1 MKIQNLTV
9 LLSLSLTALLSGSV
23 MAAPPTPTVVV
34 EPGENPIRVT
44 QVRMPTSGFA
54 SCRIESNDEK
64 RAAHCDIEIINEMP
78 EGMDTFVLERISIE
92 MKSRN
97 QDDSFDFT
105 IFSRANGGH
114 YRNPESYLQNQK
126 PSSSSSSYNFNEEV
140 TIYHDGIWAFD
151 GSYDPIMVRIHIGSL
166 EELDCETEPDGDRDC
181 DESSQYVYYQGH
193 FLRVH

>member
-23 MAAPPTPTVVV
+23 MAAPPTPTMVV

-54 SCRIESNDEK
+54 SCGIESNEDN

-92 MKSRN
+92 MRSRN
-97 QDDSFDFT
+97 QDDSFGFT

-126 PSSSSSSYNFNEEV
+126 SSSLSSSYNFNEEV

-151 GSYDPIMVRIHIGSL
+151 GSYDPIKVRIHIGSL
-166 EELDCETEPDGDRDC
+166 EELDCEDDDEGGLDC
-181 DESSQYVYYQGH
+181 DESYQYVYYQGH